1 MSSRI
6 TPLVALAVLG
16 ALAPASVADA
26 QILDRLRRTAEQ
38 AVEKELT
45 QKVRTVVGDAT
56 ACAVGNR
63 ECVEQARRNGD
74 KIVIVDGDGAV
85 ITDENGNPV
94 TDPVVAASTRD
105 RPGEG
110 RWANYD
116 FLRGER
122 PIYNSRWN
130 IEDVDN
136 PPALVPNRRIAVGRI
151 PGNLDFGRGSM
162 QIVQLDG
169 LNTAEFTAETRFR
182 VPLAEPLPEDFSLEF
197 TVDLAAPNAFV
208 DIYFDPFLDGGVR
221 RDQHEY
227 NYLSIWRA
235 GGIYFK
241 ADRVSGGGDMWNVA
255 TQLTPVKFQV
265 DDGYGI
271 LYVAGER
278 VAQVPNFRHPVGST
292 VLEFKVNANQNS
304 SAYIRDIRVDYGVD
318 NPYERFAAEGVYTT
332 RSIFFD
338 FNSSEIR
345 PESTPELERLR
356 TMLGEYR
363 EAVVVEGHTDAVG
376 SDAYNQQLSQG
387 RAEAVKAYL
396 VGKGSNAALIQAVG
410 KGETEPIA
418 DNETD
423 DGRQANRRVVVRAA
437 AK

>member
-1 MSSRI
+1 
-6 TPLVALAVLG
+6 
-16 ALAPASVADA
+16 
-26 QILDRLRRTAEQ
+26 
-38 AVEKELT
+38 
-45 QKVRTVVGDAT
+45 
-56 ACAVGNR
+56 
-63 ECVEQARRNGD
+63 
-74 KIVIVDGDGAV
+74 
-85 ITDENGNPV
+85 
-94 TDPVVAASTRD
+94 
-105 RPGEG
+105 
-110 RWANYD
+110 
-116 FLRGER
+116 
-122 PIYNSRWN
+122 
-130 IEDVDN
+130 
-136 PPALVPNRRIAVGRI
+136 
-151 PGNLDFGRGSM
+151 
-162 QIVQLDG
+162 
-169 LNTAEFTAETRFR
+169 
-182 VPLAEPLPEDFSLEF
+182 
-197 TVDLAAPNAFV
+197 
-208 DIYFDPFLDGGVR
+208 
-221 RDQHEY
+221 
-227 NYLSIWRA
+227 
-235 GGIYFK
+235 
-241 ADRVSGGGDMWNVA
+241 
-255 TQLTPVKFQV
+255 VKFQV